1 VSKQLLLWAGSIG
14 ISMTIPLMQAVSIA
28 ATTPE
33 IANTA
38 KAVTVKISEPGSQ
51 GSGVILQRQG
61 DIYTVLTAA
70 HVVKN
75 KSAAFTIATSD
86 GKPHQIVSNS
96 IRAAATDIDLA
107 VVKFRTTANYP
118 TAKLGNCNLIAEG
131 MDLYVAGYPV
141 ATEAINKSVF
151 VFRTG
156 TVSAN
161 STQVLDKGYSLIYS
175 NDTLPGMSG
184 GAVLNQNGEVV
195 AIHGRGDRERNPNGE
210 LGKKTGFNLGI
221 PINRFAS
228 VATSLG
234 VNLQQKVAVV
244 TPDRSP
250 KADDYFALASQKYD
264 KDDYR
269 GALADYDRAIAL
281 KPDYAKA
288 YRARATVKAGKIND
302 PQGALSDLNR
312 AIQLNPNDD
321 LSYSLRGFFKYDLL
335 DDPQGAVADLDRAIQ
350 LDPNNGK
357 AYAMRGGIKYQKLN
371 NPQGALADLNR
382 SIQLD
387 PSYAN
392 TYLLRGILR
401 YQALKNPQ
409 AALADFNRNIQLDPQ
424 NANSYVIR
432 GLIYD
437 SLGNRTAG
445 IKNIQQAAKLAKQQ
459 GNQKIYQ
466 QAVNFLKQWKVPVS
480 DGT

>member
-14 ISMTIPLMQAVSIA
+14 ISMSIPLVQVVSIA

-38 KAVTVKISEPGSQ
+38 KAVTVKISEPGGQ

-86 GKPHQIVSNS
+86 GKQHQIISNS

-118 TAKLGNCNLIAEG
+118 TAKLGNCNLITEG
-131 MDLYVAGYPV
+131 MDLYVAGYPL

-161 STQVLDKGYSLIYS
+161 STQVLEKGYSLIYS

-184 GAVLNQNGEVV
+184 GAVLNQRGEVV

-210 LGKKTGFNLGI
+210 LGRKTGFNLGI

-234 VNLQQKVAVV
+234 VNLQQKVAGV

-264 KDDYR
+264 KGDYR
-269 GALADYDRAIAL
+269 GALADYDRAISL

-335 DDPQGAVADLDRAIQ
+335 DDPQGALADLNRAIQ
-350 LDPNNGK
+350 LDPSNAK

-387 PSYAN
+387 PSSAN

-466 QAVNFLKQWKVPVS
+466 QAVNFLKQWKVPVN
-480 DGT
+480 DGN

>member
-1 VSKQLLLWAGSIG
+1 MSKNVILWTSAIG
-14 ISMTIPLMQAVSIA
+14 IGIAIPLVRVVSIA
-28 ATTPE
+28 ATAPE
-33 IANTA
+33 IASTA

-61 DIYTVLTAA
+61 DVYTVLTAA
-70 HVVKN
+70 HVLKD
-75 KSAAFTIATSD
+75 KSANYQISTSD
-86 GKPHQIVSNS
+86 GKQHQIVSQS
-96 IRAAATDIDLA
+96 IRAATTDIDLA
-107 VVKFRTTANYP
+107 VVKFRTTGNYP
-118 TAKLGNCNLIAEG
+118 TAKLGNSNLLTEG

-141 ATEAINKSVF
+141 ATAAINKSVF

-161 STQVLDKGYSLIYS
+161 STQTLDKGYSLIYS

-195 AIHGRGDRERNPNGE
+195 AIHGRGDRERNPSGE
-210 LGKKTGFNLGI
+210 LGQKTGFNLGI

-228 VATSLG
+228 IATNLG
-234 VNLQQKVAVV
+234 INLQQKIATV
-244 TPDRSP
+244 PQNQSP
-250 KADDYFALASQKYD
+250 KADDYFAFANQKYD
-264 KDDYR
+264 KGDYR

-288 YRARATVKAGKIND
+288 YRARSTVKSGKIND

-321 LSYSLRGFFKYDLL
+321 LSYSLRGFLKYDLL
-335 DDPQGAVADLDRAIQ
+335 DDVQGALTDLNRAIQ
-350 LDPNNGK
+350 LDPSNAK
-357 AYAMRGGIKYQKLN
+357 AYAMRGGIKFQKLN
-371 NPQGALADLNR
+371 DAQGALADLDR

-392 TYLLRGILR
+392 TYVLRGVVK
-401 YQALKNPQ
+401 YQKFKDSRG
-409 AALADFNRNIQLDPQ
+409 ALADFNRNIQLDPQ
-424 NANSYVIR
+424 NANSYIVR
-432 GLIYD
+432 GLIYN
-437 SLGNRTAG
+437 SLGNRAAG
-445 IKNIQQAAKLAKQQ
+445 IKDIQQGAKLAKQQ

-466 QAVNFLKQWKVPVS
+466 QAINFLKQW
-480 DGT
+480 GATAN

>member
-75 KSAAFTIATSD
+75 KSAAFTIVTSD

-131 MDLYVAGYPV
+131 MDLYVTGYPV